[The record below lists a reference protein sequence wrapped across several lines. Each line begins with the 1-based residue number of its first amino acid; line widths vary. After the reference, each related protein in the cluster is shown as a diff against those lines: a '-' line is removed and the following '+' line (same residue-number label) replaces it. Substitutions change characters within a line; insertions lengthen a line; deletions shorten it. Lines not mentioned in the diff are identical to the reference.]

1 MFGLIFVG
9 LNVLQLI
16 FVIIMASLI
25 TVFTN
30 GSGFSLFAKSFFIP
44 MMISCVFQLCL
55 WLMLLF
61 NLLFDSKM
69 KDGLNFL
76 VGVPLLFLLPTIV
89 VSCILC
95 IVATLFMFLTKF
107 SLPIAIIFGGFLA
120 IIGAWLVY
128 LIKVLMF
135 FAQI

>member
-16 FVIIMASLI
+16 FAIIMVSLI
-25 TVFTN
+25 MAFAN
-30 GSGFSLFAKSFFIP
+30 WSGFPLFTKSFFIP
-44 MMISCVFQLCL
+44 MMISCVLQFCL
-55 WLMLLF
+55 WLILLF
-61 NLLFDSKM
+61 NLLFSGNI

-76 VGVPLLFLLPTIV
+76 VGMPLLFLLPTIV
-89 VSCILC
+89 VSFILC
-95 IVATLFMFLTKF
+95 IVAMLLIFLTKV

-135 FAQI
+135 FTRI